1 MMGDREDPRVVR
13 YDTAMGLSTVF
24 RSLPKG
30 PRPKLDLRYE
40 PKSGGMALKF
50 TASDALG
57 IPEQTLLLALLEIA
71 QLSYNACP
79 ESALLDEN
87 CPNEIGQ
94 QLWANLLGGR
104 SVSDRQTLCFST
116 SWLEL
121 AAHCG
126 LSKGGTVQAMLQL
139 QLQRLCQTTVWE
151 YEESSST
158 PKCQSFLVGWV
169 KGKSRSIHLVLNFRL
184 SAAIFGERY
193 ASISMVERLALS
205 TDVARAV
212 HAFLSSTLRLG
223 VPLSIGL
230 STLAGRL
237 WPDRGPKLV
246 RGTDRRQKKSIRDAL
261 HEISTLSGW
270 TISAGAT
277 EVLSITR
284 KTGGARD
291 MTTRHFASRR
301 STYREQSATKFFNVD
316 ADFGTFDASGLFS
329 TREEK

>member
-1 MMGDREDPRVVR
+1 MMVDRVDPRVVR

-71 QLSYNACP
+71 QLSYNADP
-79 ESALLDEN
+79 ESALLDGN

-104 SVSDRQTLCFST
+104 SSSDRQTLRFTT

-121 AAHCG
+121 AIHCG
-126 LSKGGTVQAMLQL
+126 LSKGGTVQAMLQM

-151 YEESSST
+151 YEESAST

-169 KGKSRSIHLVLNFRL
+169 KGNSRSIHLVLNFRL

-193 ASISMVERLALS
+193 ASISMMERLALS

-223 VPLSIGL
+223 VPLNIGL
-230 STLAGRL
+230 GTLSGRL
-237 WPDRGPKLV
+237 WPDRLPELV
-246 RGTDRRQKKSIRDAL
+246 GGTDRRQKKSIRDAL
-261 HEISTLSGW
+261 HEISRLSGW
-270 TISAGAT
+270 TVSAGAS
-277 EVLSITR
+277 EIFSITR
-284 KTGGARD
+284 RTGTVRN

-301 STYREQSATKFFNVD
+301 SAYREQSAPEFFKVD
-316 ADFGTFDASGLFS
+316 ADFGTSDASGLFS
-329 TREEK
+329 TREE